1 MESPAARLE
10 RVLIGI
16 ALPATFLT
24 ALALAE
30 GRIEVAGCTGSA
42 CASTSQY
49 ALALPVVVILC
60 LTGLL
65 ILRISREREFGE
77 APLDRW
83 FSREPEPVM
92 RNRLEEERFDSD
104 DEGLSSRWAELEK
117 KNLENRF
124 GEEE

>member
-16 ALPATFLT
+16 ALPASFLT

-30 GRIEVAGCTGSA
+30 GRIELTGCTGSA

-49 ALALPVVVILC
+49 ALALPAVVILC
-60 LTGLL
+60 LVGIL
-65 ILRISREREFGE
+65 ILRLSKSKDFGE

-92 RNRLEEERFDSD
+92 RNRLEEERFEAG

-117 KNLENRF
+117 KNLEKRF

>member
-30 GRIEVAGCTGSA
+30 GRIELIGCTGSA

-49 ALALPVVVILC
+49 ALALPAIVILS
-60 LTGLL
+60 LLGLL
-65 ILRISREREFGE
+65 ILRLAKSKEYGE
-77 APLDRW
+77 ARLDRW

-92 RNRLEEERFDSD
+92 RARLEEERFESG
-104 DEGLSSRWAELEK
+104 DEGLSSRWAQLEK
-117 KNLENRF
+117 KDLEQRY